1 MIKAGTSENMENS
14 TLHGSCLCTTVRFS
28 VQGNPEK
35 VFICYCQDCVKNS
48 GAPYQLCAKYHRSQL
63 HIEGSGDGY
72 VGTWVVTKTTSGAE
86 KHKKFCTQCGCTL
99 WTVPMNHA
107 GENVIVR
114 AALIDDGSKMSATP
128 QQTSTS
134 LREEFEAS
142 AHSKNYQPLWTVFG
156 QMVPS
161 KPNPRAVPAI
171 WRYNQLRPDLMKS
184 GTIITAEE
192 AERRVLMLVNPNMDA
207 PHTTDTIYGG
217 LQLVLPGE
225 TAPAHRHVAFAL
237 RFIIE
242 GNDGFTAIEGQ
253 KIRMETGDVILTPS
267 WCWHD
272 HGNEGKDPMIWLDG
286 LDLPLFRRFPVNFAE
301 EYTECRYPALD
312 TQDSPIRFPWRDVQA
327 KLDGANLP
335 YAVYHYKEGEALEI
349 EWKEK
354 DTFAVPAWCQIQHV
368 CLPGEP
374 AYLFAINDR
383 PMLESLGFIRQA

>member
-1 MIKAGTSENMENS
+1 
-14 TLHGSCLCTTVRFS
+14 
-28 VQGNPEK
+28 
-35 VFICYCQDCVKNS
+35 
-48 GAPYQLCAKYHRSQL
+48 
-63 HIEGSGDGY
+63 
-72 VGTWVVTKTTSGAE
+72 
-86 KHKKFCTQCGCTL
+86 
-99 WTVPMNHA
+99 
-107 GENVIVR
+107 
-114 AALIDDGSKMSATP
+114 MSATP
-128 QQTSTS
+128 QQTTNS

-171 WRYNQLRPDLMKS
+171 WRYDQLHPDLMKS

-301 EYTECRYPALD
+301 EYTESRYPALD
-312 TQDSPIRFPWRDVQA
+312 TQDSSIRFPWRDVQA
-327 KLDGANLP
+327 ELDGANLP
-335 YAVYHYKEGEALEI
+335 YAVYHYKSKGKSYLSDTISAQAERLSPGYITVPRRETCSFLYHVKCGKGYSKLVTAEGEALEI

-354 DTFAVPAWCQIQHV
+354 DTFAVPAWCRVQHV